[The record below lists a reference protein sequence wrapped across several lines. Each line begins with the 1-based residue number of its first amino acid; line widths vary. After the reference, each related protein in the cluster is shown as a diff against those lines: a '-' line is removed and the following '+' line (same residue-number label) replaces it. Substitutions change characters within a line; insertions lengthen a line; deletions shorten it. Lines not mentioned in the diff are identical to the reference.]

1 MTSGVAAGVR
11 RHLVLFQRVDGDA
24 PPIHPLLGLRRHLV
38 PQGRGRRVAVVPYPV
53 VVADGVW
60 RATSV
65 VAVWPH

>member
-1 MTSGVAAGVR
+1 MLLIAELACVAISDEWLSSIMTSGVAAS
-11 RHLVLFQRVDGDA
+11 
-24 PPIHPLLGLRRHLV
+24 LRRHLV

-65 VAVWPH
+65 VAFWPH